1 MQIDR
6 INNIY
11 KDHSFGVCGS
21 GFGFEIKQV
30 GVPLFDELHILVFT
44 GCTVHSCDTAGL
56 YLSLV
61 VIFHDNIAP

>member
-11 KDHSFGVCGS
+11 KDHSFGICGS

-30 GVPLFDELHILVFT
+30 GVSLFGELHTVVFT
-44 GCTVHSCDTAGL
+44 SCSVHSCDSTGR
-56 YLSLV
+56 YL
-61 VIFHDNIAP
+61 